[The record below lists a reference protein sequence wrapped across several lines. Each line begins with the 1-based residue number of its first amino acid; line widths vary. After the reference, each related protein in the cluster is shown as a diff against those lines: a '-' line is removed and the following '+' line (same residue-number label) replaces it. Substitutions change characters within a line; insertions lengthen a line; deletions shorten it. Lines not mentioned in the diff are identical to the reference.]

1 MKAAYYERQG
11 APREVLMV
19 GALPDPE
26 PGNGEVRV
34 RVHVSGLNPTDTK
47 KRGGFA
53 GAPMGFPRIV
63 PHQDGAGVIDRV
75 GPGVAESRLGERV
88 WLYEAQFGR
97 AGGTAAQYT
106 VVPSLQAVTLADE
119 FPFEV
124 GACLG
129 IPGMTAHRCLFADG
143 DPRGLRVLV
152 HGGGGAVG
160 LAAIMLGKWAG
171 AWVATTVS
179 RPEQEAIARAAG
191 ADLVINRKTED
202 VPARVRQET
211 KNAGVDRVVDVNLVA
226 NVEIDMAC
234 LANNGTVS
242 AYATEGP
249 GSVLSIP
256 FLSAMVRGFV
266 FRLVLVYAMPE
277 QAHRDA
283 VHAVNACLAAGAYRP
298 VIGMRVPLD
307 RVAEAHEAQE
317 SGKVVGKILLDIG
330 D

>member
-1 MKAAYYERQG
+1 
-11 APREVLMV
+11 MV
-19 GALPDPE
+19 GTLPDPE
-26 PGNGEVRV
+26 PGPGEVRV

-53 GAPMGFPRIV
+53 GASMGYSRII

-75 GPGVAESRLGERV
+75 GPGVPESRVGERV
-88 WLYEAQFGR
+88 WVYEAQFGR
-97 AGGTAAQYT
+97 AGGTAAQYS
-106 VVPSLQAVTLADE
+106 VVPSMQAVTLADE
-119 FPFEV
+119 IPFEV

-160 LAAIMLGKWAG
+160 TAAILLAKWAG
-171 AWVATTVS
+171 AWVATTIS
-179 RPEQEAIARAAG
+179 RPEQEAVARTAG
-191 ADLVINRKTED
+191 ADLVINRRTED
-202 VPARVRQET
+202 VPARVRQAT
-211 KNAGVDRVVDVNLVA
+211 KNAGVNRIVDVNLVA

-249 GSVLSIP
+249 GSVLSVP
-256 FLSAMVRGFV
+256 FLSAMMQGFV
-266 FRLVLVYAMPE
+266 FRLVLVYVMPE

-283 VHAVNACLAAGAYRP
+283 VRDVNACLAAGMYRP
-298 VIGMRVPLD
+298 VIGMRVPLS
-307 RVAEAHEAQE
+307 RIAEAHVAQE
-317 SGKVVGKILLDIG
+317 SGSVVGKILVEPG